1 MILWRDASLSGAVN
15 GAQEDI
21 LHAILVNVCAYKTHR
36 QSAFDA
42 GEQPLEK
49 LGGRTLGLR

>member
-1 MILWRDASLSGAVN
+1 MILWRDASFSGAVN